1 MSLRRGRPGH
11 GAASRTCPWARL
23 GGRKCPGGKRQA
35 GRMVAGGGDWLSSHL
50 RTVLILGEKVWAGWG
65 RAASSQGTDP
75 RPRRPCAEQA
85 QRQSPQRRLTPGVQ
99 LRPAVCPLPRDEVH
113 LFQTSWTGLPPL
125 QTPSQPGA

>member
-85 QRQSPQRRLTPGVQ
+85 QRQSPQRRLTPGVR
-99 LRPAVCPLPRDEVH
+99 LRPAVCPSPGTRCTCSRPVGRACHLSRLPHSR
-113 LFQTSWTGLPPL
+113 
-125 QTPSQPGA
+125 A